1 MKINGLVQALSPR
14 QLVRWSEIF
23 WPWTAFLTIILL
35 SYGIT
40 DGLFFAPADYQQGDA
55 YRIIYL
61 HVPSA
66 FMSLFV
72 YMVMASAAIFSWIW
86 RIKVMD
92 VIVYVSARL
101 GVWFTVI
108 ALVTGSLWGKP
119 MWGTWWI
126 WDARLTSELILLF
139 LYIGVIVLQTAI
151 PDPKA
156 SARASQLI
164 AIVGVVNIPIIHY
177 SVYWWNTL
185 HQGATLS
192 KFAKPAIDP
201 AMLYPLLA
209 MIVGFFFFY
218 VTVLLLRVRQ
228 ELIWRERQAMWVK
241 EIVSAE

>member
-1 MKINGLVQALSPR
+1 MKMTWLVQTLSPR
-14 QLVRWSEIF
+14 QCVRWCENI
-23 WPWTAFLTIILL
+23 WPWCAVLAFVLM
-35 SYGIT
+35 SYGVI
-40 DGLFFAPADYQQGDA
+40 DGLFIAPADYQQGDA

-66 FMSLFV
+66 FMSLLV
-72 YMVMASAAIFSWIW
+72 YMVMAMAAVMGWIW

-92 VIVYVSARL
+92 VIVHVSARL
-101 GVWFTVI
+101 GAWFTVI
-108 ALVTGSLWGKP
+108 ALLTGSLWGKP

-139 LYIGVIVLQTAI
+139 LYLGVIALQSAI

-164 AIVGVVNIPIIHY
+164 AIVGMINIPIIHY

-192 KFAKPAIDP
+192 KFAKPAID
-201 AMLYPLLA
+201 ASMLYPLLA
-209 MIVGFFFFY
+209 MIAGFLFYY
-218 VTVLLLRVRQ
+218 VTILLLRVRQ
-228 ELIWRERQAMWVK
+228 ELISRERQAMWVK
-241 EIVSAE
+241 EIRV